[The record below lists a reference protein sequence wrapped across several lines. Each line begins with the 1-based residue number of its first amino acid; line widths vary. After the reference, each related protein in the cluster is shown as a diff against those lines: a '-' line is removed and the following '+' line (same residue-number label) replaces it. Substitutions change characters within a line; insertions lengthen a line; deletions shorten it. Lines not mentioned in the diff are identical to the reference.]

1 MDSAIYLFF
10 SNYKTL
16 IIIVLVLYI
25 ANLVLT
31 LIHNFVDW
39 FTPFRIKDIESNLK
53 NIKNEMYITRI
64 DQQENYQKILKK
76 LNEIEKDL
84 NTKE

>member
-1 MDSAIYLFF
+1 MESAIYLFF

-16 IIIVLVLYI
+16 IIIVIVLYI
-25 ANLVLT
+25 ANLILT

-39 FTPFRIKDIESNLK
+39 FTPFRIKDMESHLK
-53 NIKNEMYITRI
+53 KIKNEMYITNVK
-64 DQQENYQKILKK
+64 QQEHNQKVLQK

-84 NTKE
+84 NDKE